1 MNALYEPMYI
11 DNMNTVIPFPIMD
24 VFTSFNN
31 IALSLFVIAME
42 SLNIIYH
49 TASFII
55 TEAITFVDTNL
66 SFTEKILLCFCLYN
80 LILLFIMDIIYVNDM
95 QKIQFTIDQ
104 LQKRQ
109 DQLEKQEELKYE
121 FHNDTL
127 IGIYAKIKEFNK
139 AYDHVSDLEDRVDII
154 MQHIDAMEYKTKK
167 FGGKK
172 YN

>member
-1 MNALYEPMYI
+1 MNAPYEPMYI
-11 DNMNTVIPFPIMD
+11 DNMNTIIPFPIVD

-31 IALSLFVIAME
+31 IVLSLFVIAME

-55 TEAITFVDTNL
+55 TEAIAFVDTNL

-80 LILLFIMDIIYVNDM
+80 LILLFITDIIYVNDM
-95 QKIQFTIDQ
+95 QKMQFTIDQ

-109 DQLEKQEELKYE
+109 DQLEKQEQLNKVYE
-121 FHNDTL
+121 
-127 IGIYAKIKEFNK
+127 
-139 AYDHVSDLEDRVDII
+139 HVSDLADRVDII
-154 MQHIDAMEYKTKK
+154 MQHIDAMEYKMKK